1 MDWNEKKIVVLGL
14 AKSGI
19 AVAETLSQL
28 GAKVFITETKEKDDF
43 LEEKK
48 RLEEKGITVE
58 IGGHSLA
65 WLDDTELVIVSP
77 GVPLEIPYLLEARKR
92 KIEILG
98 ELEVAASLCKAP
110 LIAITGTNGKT
121 TTTSLMG
128 EIMNSTG
135 KKVVVGG
142 NIGLPLV
149 GEVRT
154 LTGEDVVVAE
164 VSSFQLETTKKFHPH
179 VSTILNITEDHLDRH
194 KTLQNYIAVKSKIF
208 AQQESSDYLVL
219 NADDHLLNNLA
230 AQASCQ
236 VIFFSRQK
244 KVKGIYVQD
253 KKIISNW
260 QGQENVVCLVQD
272 VKIKGSHNLENA
284 LAAIA
289 MAEAM
294 GVDREKI
301 VHTLRNFAGVEH
313 RLEFVKELDGVK
325 FYNDSKGTNPDAA
338 IKALEAFS
346 EKIIL
351 IAGGRDKGVSYTHFA
366 ETIKEKVRELILIG
380 EAKEKIEEAVID
392 AGFANIH
399 KMNSM
404 EQAVQEGYSLA
415 QSGEVVLLSPA
426 CASFDMFKNY
436 EIRGEVF
443 KQAVVQLK

>member
-48 RLEEKGITVE
+48 RLEEKGIKVE

-272 VKIKGSHNLENA
+272 VKIKGNHNLENA

-301 VHTLRNFAGVEH
+301 VDTLRNFAGVEH